1 MARICPYLK
10 PLPPPPPAALWVCV
24 CVCVCVWVC
33 VNVSMCVCVS
43 WGWLKKCSSAWCKG
57 YCSKSCFGEAQTRCA
72 VKPDLIPSVFPS
84 LTLSLLLACFCLCLF
99 CSLPLTSLYYYVPVS
114 CLVSV
119 SFYPLF
125 LSFSLFCPKGWFW
138 GAEITPP
145 TQLLYYFSFFLFLAI
160 RPLTK

>member
-24 CVCVCVWVC
+24 CVCELVWMCVWVS
-33 VNVSMCVCVS
+33 VCVCVR
-43 WGWLKKCSSAWCKG
+43 WGWPKKCSSARCKG
-57 YCSKSCFGEAQTRCA
+57 CCSESCFGDAQTRCV
-72 VKPDLIPSVFPS
+72 VKPDLIPSAFPS
-84 LTLSLLLACFCLCLF
+84 LTLSPLACFCLCLF
-99 CSLPLTSLYYYVPVS
+99 VLCLLRLYYYVPVS

-125 LSFSLFCPKGWFW
+125 LSFSLSCPKGWFW

-145 TQLLYYFSFFLFLAI
+145 TQFLYYFSLFFLAI